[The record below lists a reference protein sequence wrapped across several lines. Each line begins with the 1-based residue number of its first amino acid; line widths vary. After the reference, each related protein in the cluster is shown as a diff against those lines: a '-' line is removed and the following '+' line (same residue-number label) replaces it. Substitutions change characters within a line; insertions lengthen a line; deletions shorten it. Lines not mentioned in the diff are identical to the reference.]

1 MSAYF
6 IALID
11 IHDPQEYEKYLEGF
25 DSVFEKYQGRVVAV
39 EDSPILL
46 EGEWPAGR
54 TVLIEFPNEEELRR
68 WYDSEEYQTLARH
81 RKAAAFCRVVAV
93 RGRD

>member
-11 IHDPQEYEKYLEGF
+11 IHDPQRYEKYLEGF
-25 DSVFEKYQGRVVAV
+25 DSVFEKYRGRVVAV

-54 TVLIEFPNEEELRR
+54 TVLMEFPDEDELRR
-68 WYDSEEYQTLARH
+68 WYESGEYQLLAEH
-81 RKAAAFCRVVAV
+81 RKEASFCRVVAV